1 MESCHPS
8 LSTRF
13 SSALFAPVNG
23 ASVAAFRIL
32 FYAIVAWQ
40 AWRFI
45 ASYWVEMF
53 FSDKEFYF
61 TYWPFDFVHPWPGE
75 GMYIHLWVLI
85 GVALCAMCGVFY
97 RISATACFL
106 LFTYVFLL
114 EKARY
119 INHVYLICLL
129 TFVMIFLPVQR
140 MWSFDA
146 WRKKSHPSEVLP
158 AWTLWLLKIQIG
170 IPYFFGGIAK
180 LNADWLQCEPLR
192 SWLAQR
198 TSFPLIGPYFTNE
211 VVVWIMTY
219 GSLLLDLLAVFFLL
233 SRRTRV
239 FWYIGL
245 LTFHFM
251 NSRLFGIGIFP
262 WLMIPA
268 TLIFFEA
275 DWPQRIWRDIR
286 GSTSA
291 RIPRLF
297 VGAGLGFVIGAV
309 LPGYFSIVRAL
320 IGALGGAI
328 AGYFL
333 DEPFDANWK
342 SADVSVDSVDK
353 EQAISEQL
361 FPVKTWTLTFLSIW
375 VAIQLLLPLR
385 HFLIPGNV
393 HWTEE
398 GHNYSWHMK
407 LRAKASEGVFILTGT
422 KTGEEWT
429 VQPREHLTQ
438 VQERKMTAR
447 PHMIVQFA
455 HYLAEHYAQKR
466 GAEVEVRAHI
476 TASLNG
482 RRSQLLIDPAVD
494 LSQVPHPSWE
504 HAEWILPLEV
514 PLETAWEKEA
524 LPANK

>member
-1 MESCHPS
+1 MRSRHPS
-8 LSTRF
+8 RCNRF

-23 ASVAAFRIL
+23 ASIAAFRIL

-45 ASYWVEMF
+45 ESFWVEMF

-61 TYWPFDFVHPWPGE
+61 TYWPFHFVHPWPKN
-75 GMYIHLWVLI
+75 GMTIHLWVLI

-97 RISATACFL
+97 RVSASICCL

-119 INHVYLICLL
+119 INHVYLTCLL
-129 TFVMIFLPVQR
+129 TFVMIFLPGQR

-146 WRKKSHPSEVLP
+146 WREKSLRSKVVP
-158 AWTLWLLKIQIG
+158 AWTLWLLRVQIG

-180 LNADWLQCEPLR
+180 LNADWLQGEPLR
-192 SWLAQR
+192 AWLAQR

-219 GSLLLDLLAVFFLL
+219 GSLLLDLLAVFLL
-233 SRRTRV
+233 LNRRTRV

-251 NSRLFGIGIFP
+251 NSRLFGIGTFP
-262 WLMIPA
+262 WLMILA

-275 DWPQRIWRDIR
+275 DWPQRIWWDMR
-286 GSTSA
+286 GGASA
-291 RIPRLF
+291 RIPRLI
-297 VGAGLGFVIGAV
+297 VGTALGFVIGAV
-309 LPGYFSIVRAL
+309 LPGYFSIVRAV
-320 IGALGGAI
+320 IGAVGGAI

-342 SADVSVDSVDK
+342 SANASVDTQQV
-353 EQAISEQL
+353 ISARL
-361 FPVKTWTLTFLSIW
+361 FPIKTWTLTFLSIW
-375 VAIQLLLPLR
+375 IVIQLLLPLR

-407 LRAKASEGVFILTGT
+407 LRAKVSEGVFILTVPE
-422 KTGEEWT
+422 TGEEWT
-429 VQPREHLTQ
+429 VRPREHLTQ
-438 VQERKMTAR
+438 TQERKMTAR

-455 HYLAEHYAQKR
+455 NYLAAHYGQKR
-466 GAEVEVRAHI
+466 RAEVEVRAHI

-482 RRSQLLIDPAVD
+482 RKAQRLVDPAVD
-494 LSQVPHPSWE
+494 LSRVSYPWWG
-504 HAEWILPLEV
+504 HAEWIV
-514 PLETAWEKEA
+514 PLEAPLETRWEKDV
-524 LPANK
+524 LRTNN

>member
-1 MESCHPS
+1 MESKPLS
-8 LSTRF
+8 LRTRLTTT
-13 SSALFAPVNG
+13 LFAPVDA
-23 ASVAAFRIL
+23 ASVVAFRIL

-45 ASYWVEMF
+45 ESYWVEMY
-53 FSDKEFYF
+53 FSNKEFYF
-61 TYWPFDFVHPWPGE
+61 TYWPFDFVHPWPGG
-75 GMYIHLWVLI
+75 GMSIHLWVLI

-97 RISATACFL
+97 RFSTTACFL

-119 INHVYLICLL
+119 INHVYLTCLL
-129 TFVMIFLPVQR
+129 TFVMIFLPVHR
-140 MWSFDA
+140 TWSFDA
-146 WRKKSHPSEVLP
+146 WRRQSLRSEVVP
-158 AWTLWLLKIQIG
+158 AWTLWLLQLQIG

-192 SWLAQR
+192 AWLAER

-211 VVVWIMTY
+211 PVVWFMTY
-219 GSLLLDLLAVFFLL
+219 SSLLLDLLAVFLL
-233 SRRTRV
+233 LNRRTRV

-245 LTFHFM
+245 LAFHFM

-275 DWPQRIWRDIR
+275 DWPRRIWRDIQ
-286 GSTSA
+286 GGTSV
-291 RIPRLF
+291 RIPRLI
-297 VGAGLGFVIGAV
+297 VGAALGCVIGAV
-309 LPGYFSIVRAL
+309 LPGYFSIARAL

-333 DEPFDANWK
+333 DEPFDADWK
-342 SADVSVDSVDK
+342 SADRSIET
-353 EQAISEQL
+353 EQAISGEL
-361 FPVKTWTLTFLSIW
+361 FSIKSWILAFLSIW

-385 HFLIPGNV
+385 HFFIPGNV

-407 LRAKASEGVFILTGT
+407 LRAKVSEGVFNIKDT

-455 HYLAEHYAQKR
+455 HYLAEHYGQER
-466 GAEVEVRAHI
+466 QAEVEVRARI

-482 RRSQLLIDPAVD
+482 RAPQLLIDPEVN
-494 LSQVPHPSWE
+494 LSKVPYPWWG

-524 LPANK
+524 LPPNS